1 MLTPCPL
8 YLCTFSGWTA
18 ISTTP
23 LLPCTPIPHPVY
35 PCAFSQD
42 ERVVT
47 AISTYFNKRIE
58 EVQWDDED
66 KFVDVLNK
74 SLGA

>member
-1 MLTPCPL
+1 MV
-8 YLCTFSGWTA
+8 TA

-23 LLPCTPIPHPVY
+23 LLPPYTPKPCLLYLCT
-35 PCAFSQD
+35 FSQD

>member
-1 MLTPCPL
+1 MV
-8 YLCTFSGWTA
+8 TA
-18 ISTTP
+18 ISTYSPPACHHTHPTP
-23 LLPCTPIPHPVY
+23 APCTY
-35 PCAFSQD
+35 LCTFSQD